1 MSICIF
7 CNRCLSSFPSEIEMA
22 KEQEYLIWYK
32 FRVRPDFSRLGQSDK
47 KKEKKEAHA
56 LNFLLSSTS
65 HSIKKVAVGY
75 QLKQSIIIVYY

>member
-1 MSICIF
+1 
-7 CNRCLSSFPSEIEMA
+7 MA

-47 KKEKKEAHA
+47 KKEKKETHA

-65 HSIKKVAVGY
+65 HSIKKVAVGFFL
-75 QLKQSIIIVYY
+75 QVSIEAKYYNSILLV